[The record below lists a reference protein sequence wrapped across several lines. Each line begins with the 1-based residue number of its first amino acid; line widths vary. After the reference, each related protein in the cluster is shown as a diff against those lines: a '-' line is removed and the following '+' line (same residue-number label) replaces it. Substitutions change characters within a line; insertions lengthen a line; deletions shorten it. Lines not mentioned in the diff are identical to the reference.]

1 MKIFSKIFP
10 LPRTFGL
17 ISPQQISS
25 RSMKNL
31 ILICFFISGACGL
44 IYEIAWLRTLGLI
57 FGNTTF
63 ATSAVLAGYMA
74 GLGLGAF
81 WWGRRAD
88 RQEHPVKI
96 YAWLEAGVGSYAL
109 LTPLIWILIDL
120 LTIGFYRFISPSFV
134 PALIFKLIVAFLAL
148 LVPSFLMGATLP
160 VISKYFVRHEQE
172 VAKQVGLLYGLNTFG
187 AMVGVLVSGFFA
199 IEMLGVRETVF
210 LAAGMNFLVFF
221 LCSYFQSSAGD
232 AGLSAP
238 EKVQSAGSPEAA
250 FSPLVIRLLLA
261 AFAVSGAVSMMYEV
275 AWTRVLAT
283 VMGSSVYAFS
293 IMLATFLLGISL
305 GSYGFSLAAKKLKI
319 DLSVFSLFQMLT
331 ALTAI
336 LGIFVFQDMPYYF
349 LQIYARA
356 LGSEFLLNLGKFAL
370 CASVMLL
377 PTVAIGAMFS
387 CFVHVLRRSKPIG
400 REIGEAYFANTLGTI
415 AGSILTGF
423 VIIPLIGAHHTLL
436 LAAGLNTA
444 IGLFAFAIG
453 RTRLQWKRVLPV
465 VISLTLI
472 AVSASFVRPWDR
484 GFIASGLAISPDWA
498 VGKTKSQILDALNKR
513 ELAFYK
519 EGLSSTVAVHRVN
532 DVLWLSVN
540 GKADASSDP
549 RDAVTQALLGYIP
562 MMLHPDPKKVL
573 IIGLGSGF
581 TATAVAT
588 HPVQQIDV
596 VEIEKAVVEA
606 ADHFKEFNRHVLADP
621 RVRLHINDGR
631 NFALLTPEKYDV
643 VISEPSNP
651 WMAGVAN
658 LFSREHYQTLRKRL
672 APGGIVCQWL
682 QTYSMSPEDLRM
694 VVKTFVTAF
703 PETSIWTTRQGDL
716 LLIGKKEPLVLDM
729 KNAERSFQ
737 ISQVQ
742 KDLKDFSIHN
752 AEGFFSHGLLFQP
765 AVSVFAKNGRVNSDD
780 HPFLEFSAPRNLYR
794 STVEKN
800 AALLEGYAKAGT
812 FPEVQDLEPPQEK
825 NVSFQNALAR
835 GYLFAGYLALAE
847 AALEKAVKIGPPDAE
862 TFLLLGIL
870 QYHLENQ
877 GKALRFLSTAARL
890 RPQDPEAHYYAG
902 LIFQSGGRN
911 PEALVAFRNAAQL
924 GPQESLY
931 LTALANHLLLSKQ
944 DTAALEMF
952 TKALALDPGNVENWR
967 KRTTLTFQLGT
978 LKEKKYICEEVLRR
992 YPKYE
997 INYQLYGDL
1006 LFEEGNFAEALSVYL
1021 KLLALA
1027 PRVAQSYINL
1037 AKLSHKLGN
1046 ARATRTYLRKA
1057 IRYSPKL
1064 AENLDIQKMLWA

>member
-1 MKIFSKIFP
+1 MKIFSKLFP
-10 LPRTFGL
+10 LPHALRFV
-17 ISPQQISS
+17 SS
-25 RSMKNL
+25 HPITSRAMRNL
-31 ILICFFISGACGL
+31 LLICFFISGACGL

-74 GLGLGAF
+74 GLGFGAF
-81 WWGRRAD
+81 WWGKRAD
-88 RQEHPVKI
+88 RQEHPVKV
-96 YAWLEAGVGSYAL
+96 YAWLEAGIGTYAL

-134 PALIFKLIVAFLAL
+134 PALLFKLIVAFTAL
-148 LVPSFLMGATLP
+148 LVPTFLMGATLP
-160 VISKYFVRHEQE
+160 VISKYFVRDEQE

-187 AMVGVLVSGFFA
+187 AMAGVLVSGFFA
-199 IEMLGVRETVF
+199 IERLGVRETVF
-210 LAAGMNFLVFF
+210 LTAGMNFLVFF
-221 LCSYFQSSAGD
+221 LCSWFRSSPQA
-232 AGLSAP
+232 
-238 EKVQSAGSPEAA
+238 AGSPETKIPQAAASAEAA
-250 FSPLVIRLLLA
+250 FSPRVTRLLLA
-261 AFAVSGAVSMMYEV
+261 AFAFSGAVSMMYEV

-319 DLSVFSLFQMLT
+319 DLSVFSLFQLLT

-336 LGIFVFQDMPYYF
+336 LGLFIFQDMPFYF
-349 LQIYARA
+349 LQIYSHS

-370 CASVMLL
+370 SASVMLL

-387 CFVHVLRRSKPIG
+387 CFVHILRRSKPVG
-400 REIGEAYFANTLGTI
+400 REIGEAYFANTIGTL

-423 VIIPLIGAHHTLL
+423 VIIPFLGTHFTLL
-436 LAAGLNTA
+436 LAAGMNTL
-444 IGLFAFAIG
+444 IGLFVLALG
-453 RTRLQWKRVLPV
+453 RPRLEWKRVLPV
-465 VISLTLI
+465 VISMVLI

-484 GFIASGLAISPDWA
+484 GFIASGLAITPDWA
-498 VGKTKSQILDALNKR
+498 VGKTKGQILEALSKR
-513 ELAFYK
+513 ELVFYK
-519 EGLSSTVAVHRVN
+519 EGLSATVAVHRVN
-532 DVLWLSVN
+532 DVLWLAVN

-549 RDAVTQALLGYIP
+549 RDDVTQALLGYIP
-562 MMLHPDPKKVL
+562 VMLHPDPKKVL

-606 ADHFKEFNRHVLADP
+606 AGHFKEFNRRVLEDP

-658 LFSREHYQTLRKRL
+658 LFSLEHYQTLRKRL
-672 APGGIVCQWL
+672 SPGGIVCQWL
-682 QTYSMSPEDLRM
+682 QTYSMSTEDLRM
-694 VVKTFVTAF
+694 VVKTFVSVF

-716 LLIGKKEPLVLDM
+716 LLIGKNDPLVLDM
-729 KNAERSFQ
+729 KNAKRSFE
-737 ISQVQ
+737 IPQVQ
-742 KDLKDFSIHN
+742 KDLKDFDIHS

-765 AVSVFAKNGRVNSDD
+765 AVSLLAKNGRVNSDD
-780 HPFLEFSAPRNLYR
+780 HPYLEFSAPRNLYR

-800 AALLEGYAKAGT
+800 ASFLEGYAKAGT
-812 FPEVQDLEPPQEK
+812 FPEVQNLEPPQEK
-825 NVSFQNALAR
+825 NVLFQNALAR
-835 GYLFAGYLALAE
+835 GYLFSGYLALAGE
-847 AALEKAVKIGPPDAE
+847 ALEKAVRIDPANAE
-862 TFLLLGIL
+862 TFLLRGIL
-870 QYHLENQ
+870 HYDLKDPE
-877 GKALRFLSTAARL
+877 KALRFLSAAARL

-902 LIFQSGGRN
+902 LIFRSGGRN
-911 PEALVAFRNAAQL
+911 SEALVAFRNAAQL
-924 GPQESLY
+924 APQESLY
-931 LTALANHLLLSKQ
+931 LTALANHLLVLKQ
-944 DTAALEMF
+944 DAAALEMF
-952 TKALALDPGNVENWR
+952 TRALVLDPGNVENWR

-978 LKEKKYICEEVLRR
+978 SEEKKRVCREVLRR

-1006 LFEEGNFAEALSVYL
+1006 LFEEGEFAEALAVYL
-1021 KLLALA
+1021 KLLELA
-1027 PRVAQSYINL
+1027 PRTAQSYINL
-1037 AKLSHKLGN
+1037 AKLSHKFGDT
-1046 ARATRTYLRKA
+1046 RTTRTYLRKA
-1057 IRYSPKL
+1057 VRYDPKL
-1064 AENLDIQKMLWA
+1064 AKNIEIQKMLWS